1 MMKKISQRM
10 KDAVKALN
18 RKVEVVPQ
26 DKMLHFTTCLLIGFW
41 AAKGMYL
48 LTGSRCI
55 SFLIGAFAAII
66 VGVWKEIS
74 DANKPDDYFDPKD
87 LLADIYGA
95 AIGAA
100 MASV

>member
-1 MMKKISQRM
+1 MIKKILQRM
-10 KDAVKALN
+10 K
-18 RKVEVVPQ
+18 KVEVVPQ

-41 AAKGMYL
+41 ATKGMQL
-48 LTGSRCI
+48 LTGSKHI
-55 SFLIGAFAAII
+55 SFLIGTFAAVI

-74 DANKPDDYFDPKD
+74 DASKPDDYFDPKD

-95 AIGAA
+95 AVGAS

>member
-1 MMKKISQRM
+1 MMKKILQRM

-41 AAKGMYL
+41 AAKGMLL
-48 LTGSRCI
+48 LTGSKHI
-55 SFLIGAFAAII
+55 SFLIGTFAAII

-74 DANKPDDYFDPKD
+74 DASKPDDYFDPKD

-95 AIGAA
+95 AVGAG

>member
-1 MMKKISQRM
+1 MMKKILQRM
-10 KDAVKALN
+10 KDAVKALR

-41 AAKGMYL
+41 AAKGMQL
-48 LTGSRCI
+48 LTGSKHI
-55 SFLIGAFAAII
+55 SFLIGTFAAVI

-74 DANKPDDYFDPKD
+74 DASKPDDYFDPKD
-87 LLADIYGA
+87 LLADMWGA

>member
-1 MMKKISQRM
+1 MIKKILQRM
-10 KDAVKALN
+10 KDVVKALR

-41 AAKGMYL
+41 ATKGMQL
-48 LTGSRCI
+48 LTGSKHI

-74 DANKPDDYFDPKD
+74 DASKPDDYFDPKD
-87 LLADIYGA
+87 LLADMWGA

>member
-1 MMKKISQRM
+1 MKKILQRI
-10 KDAVKALN
+10 KDAVRAL
-18 RKVEVVPQ
+18 RKKVEVVPQ

-41 AAKGMYL
+41 ATKGMQL
-48 LTGSRCI
+48 LTGSKHI
-55 SFLIGAFAAII
+55 SFLIGTFAAVI

-74 DANKPDDYFDPKD
+74 DASKPDDYFDPKD